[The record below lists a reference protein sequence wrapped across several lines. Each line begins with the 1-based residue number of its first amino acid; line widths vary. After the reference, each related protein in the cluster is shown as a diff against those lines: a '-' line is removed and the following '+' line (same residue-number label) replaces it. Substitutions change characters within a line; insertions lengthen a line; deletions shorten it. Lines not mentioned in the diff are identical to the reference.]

1 MPSLIIPKGN
11 AGMGGS
17 SNHNN
22 LLWRIISGVLFVPAL
37 VVIAREGGFFFLLLI
52 ELGIGIGTFEF
63 YEILAAKGLHP
74 YRCLGI
80 LAALVLGWTAY
91 YASYLYTFLTLTT
104 LIFILSVSELVRR
117 QPKDSIYH
125 IASTVFGTFYIGW
138 LMSHLILL
146 RELPKHLGLD
156 YGVGVTFA
164 LLPFIIAWGNDTMAF
179 LIGRKFGRHP
189 LLQRVSPNKTWE
201 GTIGGILFATLFTVI
216 YRYLYATYLR
226 LIDAILMGLIGAC
239 MALIGDLVESLIKR
253 DASLKESYS
262 TIPGHGG
269 VLDRFD
275 SIFFCAPFVYYYLRL
290 LFEVILK

>member
-1 MPSLIIPKGN
+1 
-11 AGMGGS
+11 MGGS

-22 LLWRIISGVLFVPAL
+22 LLWRTLSGVLFVPAL
-37 VVIAREGGFFFLLLI
+37 VIIAREGSFFFLLLI

-74 YRCLGI
+74 YRFLGI
-80 LAALVLGWTAY
+80 LAALVLGLTAY
-91 YASYLYTFLTLTT
+91 YASYLYTFLTLTV
-104 LIFILSVSELVRR
+104 LIFILAVSELVRR
-117 QPKDSIYH
+117 HPKDSIYH

-146 RELPKHLGLD
+146 RELPRHLGLD

-179 LIGRKFGRHP
+179 FIGRKFGRHP
-189 LLQRVSPNKTWE
+189 LLQRVSPGKTWE
-201 GTIGGILFATLFTVI
+201 GTVGGILFATLFTVI

-253 DASLKESYS
+253 DAYLKESYG

-290 LFEVILK
+290 LFEVLLR